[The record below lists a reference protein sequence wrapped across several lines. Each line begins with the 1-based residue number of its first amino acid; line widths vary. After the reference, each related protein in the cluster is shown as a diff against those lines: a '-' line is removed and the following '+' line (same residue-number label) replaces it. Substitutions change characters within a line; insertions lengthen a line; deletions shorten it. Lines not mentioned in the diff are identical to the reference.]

1 MDQFGRPPGLGPGNR
16 RFKSYLPDICL
27 QKFLIIFRSNSVWL
41 EWLPVKQSVVGSNPT
56 PGAMNLGDFI
66 EHKLQDIEV
75 DQNEK
80 TLTFKFDNG
89 IILITPV
96 EWKTF
101 TLKKIPKNETIVIS
115 KSKKSR
121 KREKNEKRK
130 KKNEKERE

>member
-1 MDQFGRPPGLGPGNR
+1 
-16 RFKSYLPDICL
+16 
-27 QKFLIIFRSNSVWL
+27 
-41 EWLPVKQSVVGSNPT
+41 
-56 PGAMNLGDFI
+56 MNLGDFI

-101 TLKKIPKNETIVIS
+101 TLKKIPKNETIVIP

-121 KREKNEKRK
+121 KREKRK
-130 KKNEKERE
+130 KKRVIKEN